1 MSEYQYYEFRAID
14 RPLSD
19 IEMKELRGISSR
31 AEITPVSFINVYNYG
46 DLQAR
51 PRNLMQHYFD
61 AHVYISNFGTATL
74 MLRLPQDVIDEQ
86 TLRAFAVEDY
96 LDVETVDD
104 YWLLTWSLAENEN
117 YEDYEDE
124 DGGSWM
130 ARLAPLREE
139 LLRGDLRSLY
149 IGWLQAVTVEDMD
162 EEREPMALADLGKL
176 TEAQWAL
183 AEFLAVDPDLLV
195 GAGIGGRAG
204 ASDEQM
210 ATAIDTWLEELPG
223 EEVRQYLHQML
234 TGQGAQAERTLK
246 RSFTAW
252 RSQANPQDRTATCR
266 TVEELWQQAEQ
277 AQTVR
282 LARQVEA
289 QRKTAA
295 EQKKTLEVLLTHVAK
310 NSATFWKKAHEEAER
325 TCASGYDSACRVLVN
340 LRDAY
345 ELQGDSDTFRREFK
359 KFMTKHS
366 QRKAFI
372 TRLEKAGIK

>member
-1 MSEYQYYEFRAID
+1 MSEYQYYDFRAID
-14 RPLSD
+14 RPLSAGQ
-19 IEMKELRGISSR
+19 MKELRRISSR

-46 DLQAR
+46 DLQAT

-61 AHVYISNFGTATL
+61 AHVYLSNFGTATL
-74 MLRLPQDVIDEQ
+74 MLRLPKEVVDEQ
-86 TLRAFAVEDY
+86 TLQAFAVEDY
-96 LDVETVDD
+96 LDVEAVGD

-117 YEDYEDE
+117 YQDYEDE

-162 EEREPMALADLGKL
+162 AEREPMALTDLGKL
-176 TEAQWAL
+176 TAAQQAL
-183 AEFLAVDPDLLV
+183 AEFLAVDQDLLA
-195 GAGIGGRAG
+195 GAGIGSRVGS
-204 ASDEQM
+204 SDEGM
-210 ATAIDTWLEELPG
+210 VAALDIWLEELPR
-223 EEVRQYLHQML
+223 EEIRQYLHQML

-252 RSQANPQDRTATCR
+252 RSQANAQDQTATCR
-266 TVEELWQQAEQ
+266 TVEVLWQQAEQ

-282 LARQVEA
+282 LARQAEA

-295 EQKKTLEVLLTHVAK
+295 AQKKTMEALLTHVAK
-310 NSATFWKKAHEEAER
+310 NAATFWKKAREEAER
-325 TCASGYDSACRVLVN
+325 TCASGYDSACEVLVN

-345 ELQGDSDTFRREFK
+345 ELQGDVDTFQQEFK
-359 KFMTKHS
+359 KFMTDHS
-366 QRKAFI
+366 RRKAFI
-372 TRLEKAGIK
+372 TRLEKAGLL